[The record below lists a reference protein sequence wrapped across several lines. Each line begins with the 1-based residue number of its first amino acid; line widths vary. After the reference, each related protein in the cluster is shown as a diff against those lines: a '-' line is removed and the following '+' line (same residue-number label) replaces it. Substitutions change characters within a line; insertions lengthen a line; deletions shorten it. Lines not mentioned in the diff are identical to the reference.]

1 MLEGIIS
8 SKSKSFL
15 VYCFSF
21 LLGVALVSVLDVRF
35 DFVFLYGGVFA
46 FTGILVAFWG
56 VRKKRFFVVCL
67 LCFVLGIG
75 RYTFAFPTDSPKHVS
90 HYTEQKKAVAGY
102 VVTEPDVRMDGV
114 RYIVKVRSHKSKVI
128 SKDGELRGRVY
139 VKSRLYPRYNYGDV
153 LEIEC
158 RLKAPE
164 PIEDF
169 AYDKYLAR
177 FGVFAICSNP
187 RIKKVGEG
195 SGNIVLRNILKLKV
209 VVAERINE
217 LWHEPHASFMAGLQ
231 YGYRGGLGSLN
242 EKFSRT
248 GVTHIVAISGYN
260 ITIVATI
267 LITFCTRLLI
277 PRKRA
282 FWLVSTGIV
291 LFVLFAG
298 ASASVV
304 RAGIMGII
312 VLLARQVG
320 RISGVGN
327 VLVFTAVIMTLHNPF
342 VLMYDAGFQLSF
354 LSTVGLVYITPLIQ
368 HWFER
373 IPEALGIRESVV
385 STLAAT
391 ITTLPLILF
400 QFGRLSIVAVLV
412 NVLILWIIP
421 FIMIAGFFA
430 VVVSLLFG
438 PAAQVL
444 SWVAWAGLQ
453 YIITVVEFFSSL
465 SFAAVDIRVPWWG
478 MFGMYCVL
486 GWWIIRSQKSNIKS
500 LKS

>member
-1 MLEGIIS
+1 MLEGIIE

-15 VYCFSF
+15 GYCFSF
-21 LLGVALVSVLDVRF
+21 LLGVAFISVVDVRF
-35 DFVFLYGGVFA
+35 DLVFLYGGVFVLLG
-46 FTGILVAFWG
+46 FLVSMWDT
-56 VRKKRFFVVCL
+56 RRKRFFV
-67 LCFVLGIG
+67 LCVLFFVSGVG
-75 RYTFAFPTDSPKHVS
+75 RYVVAFPADSSVHISYYNEQKHVVVG
-90 HYTEQKKAVAGY
+90 HVVA
-102 VVTEPDVRMDGV
+102 EPDVRMDGV
-114 RYIVKVRSHKSKVI
+114 RYIVHSQSFIVNG
-128 SKDGELRGRVY
+128 GEEKTRGRIY
-139 VKSRLYPRYNYGDV
+139 LKSRLYPRYQYGDV

-158 RLKAPE
+158 HLKTPE

-169 AYDKYLAR
+169 EYDKYLAR
-177 FGVFAICSNP
+177 FGVFSICAGP
-187 RIKKVGEG
+187 RIKKVGDG
-195 SGNIVLRNILKLKV
+195 KGNVVLRNILKLKV

-217 LWHEPHASFMAGLQ
+217 LWHEPHASFMAGLL

-267 LITFCTRLLI
+267 LITFCVHILI

-282 FWLVSTGIV
+282 FWVVSTGIV

-304 RAGIMGII
+304 RAGIMGVI

-327 VLVFTAVIMTLHNPF
+327 VLVLTAVIMTVHNPF
-342 VLMYDAGFQLSF
+342 ILMYDAGFQLSF

-368 HWFER
+368 HWFSR
-373 IPEALGIRESVV
+373 VPEALGIRESVV

-391 ITTLPLILF
+391 IITLPLILY
-400 QFGRLSIVAVLV
+400 QFGRLSIVAILV

-421 FIMIAGFFA
+421 FIMLAGFFA
-430 VVVSLLFG
+430 VFASVVFEPVG
-438 PAAQVL
+438 QVL

-453 YIITVVEFFSSL
+453 YIIIIVEFFSDL
-465 SFAAVDIRVPWWG
+465 SFAAVDIRVPWWV
-478 MFGMYCVL
+478 MFGMYVVL
-486 GWWIIRSQKSNIKS
+486 GFWIIRKNKVQKNHVST
-500 LKS
+500 